1 MEAIIIKAD
10 NKIVKLLIQL
20 AEKLGAEVSKLSK
33 SEVEDFT
40 FGEMMDEAKTD
51 NLVSK
56 SEVLDY
62 LKSK

>member
-40 FGEMMDEAKTD
+40 FWEMMDEAKTD